1 MPNLLRIKR
10 SSNEALRDGGGALS
24 MIQNS
29 SRADKLTREAMQN
42 PEQIIF
48 AEYAFMIRSNMLAGY
63 LADDTDWKQKIDN
76 MVKLREAFDCA
87 DVDGN
92 NELEQHELEFVMMSM
107 HPKANLTQDDLQS
120 FWNVLCPEGELK
132 IDFPQFVAGMVEAER
147 DASLRSKFSINIP
160 NRFELLSLVIDS
172 PINQA
177 ESNMLYERMNPLEK
191 VGVRILRNVE
201 IAAQTAS
208 YNALKAKQDSLL
220 ESLQKQLEEAFGAV
234 EQQESDDGVPEAISL
249 LVKQLKAN
257 NAQRLINLKEDQKE
271 ALKAKVV
278 EACEGRLHF
287 LTGQQ
292 RRAVTKLHYGC
303 VLQAALIGAM
313 FTILPGLLENFLV
326 YYFETD
332 GMIDA
337 YWTCPYETRGPGGRG
352 PDLGDTEWIG
362 GSFEEPFANHPGL
375 PLCPYGTCTSIPAD
389 PVAVANGTAKNG
401 GTWTNTL
408 TDLSYD
414 CQIENPFPED
424 CPMIA
429 PGDCA
434 DPDTCPASGFRAV
447 KRQVSCA
454 VSASWRWCNAELFGS
469 DVIYFC
475 SPLQATPLNSP
486 RLHYWWLVNVVG
498 IVVGII
504 FELSL
509 LMYTA
514 LRAVVMVSEAV
525 GLRLI
530 PLNQDRAFVAEM
542 LVRAAFEMVRAYLW
556 FSSHLMTRVQLPT
569 PLPVVLPAGRP
580 GRRNSWNSDGV
591 GRRNRRREEKSM
603 AEAEHCIVSPMVQ
616 GEGCHYWHSAEAG
629 AAS

>member
-1 MPNLLRIKR
+1 MLLNRIKR
-10 SSNEALRDGGGALS
+10 SAHGQAAGGDGSALS
-24 MIQNS
+24 RIQNL
-29 SRADKLTREAMQN
+29 SRAGALTREAMAD
-42 PEQIIF
+42 PDTMIF
-48 AEYAFMIRSNMLAGY
+48 GEYAFMIRGNMLTDY
-63 LADDTDWKQKIDN
+63 LAEDTDWRQNISN
-76 MVKLREAFDCA
+76 MMKLRESFDSA
-87 DVDGN
+87 DIDGN

-107 HPKANLTQDDLQS
+107 HPRVNLTPEDIQS

-132 IDFPQFVAGMVEAER
+132 IGFAQFVTGMVEAEKIP
-147 DASLRSKFSINIP
+147 SLRSKFSINIP

-208 YNALKAKQDSLL
+208 YNALKEKQDSLL
-220 ESLQKQLEEAFGAV
+220 ESLQKQLDEAFGAV
-234 EQQESDDGVPEAISL
+234 EISDNGVPEAVAL
-249 LVKQLKAN
+249 LLEQLEAN
-257 NAQRLINLKEDQKE
+257 NAKSLTNLKEDQKD

-278 EACEGRLHF
+278 LACEGRLHV
-287 LTGQQ
+287 LTGKQ
-292 RRAVTKLHYGC
+292 RRAVTKLHFGC
-303 VLQAALIGAM
+303 VLQAALIGAV

-362 GSFEEPFANHPGL
+362 GSLEEPFAGM

-389 PVAVANGTAKNG
+389 PRAVVNGTVKNG
-401 GTWTNTL
+401 GTWTNSQ

-424 CPMIA
+424 CPMIVS
-429 PGDCA
+429 GDCP
-434 DPDTCPASGFRAV
+434 DPDTCPDSDRRAV
-447 KRQVSCA
+447 KRQASCA
-454 VSASWRWCNAELFGS
+454 VSPSWRWCNAELFGD

-475 SPLQATPLNSP
+475 SPLLATPLHSP
-486 RLHYWWLVNVVG
+486 RLHYWWLVNVIG
-498 IVVGII
+498 IVVGIV

-514 LRAVVMVSEAV
+514 LRSVVMVSEAV

-542 LVRAAFEMVRAYLW
+542 LIRAAFEMVRAG
-556 FSSHLMTRVQLPT
+556 VQL
-569 PLPVVLPAGRP
+569 LPSNVVHLVAKRMDLTACCSASSWTGRP
-580 GRRNSWNSDGV
+580 
-591 GRRNRRREEKSM
+591 RRRDSRD
-603 AEAEHCIVSPMVQ
+603 SD
-616 GEGCHYWHSAEAG
+616 
-629 AAS
+629 